1 MEKTNV
7 KAKSRRRFLEFLAG
21 SPLLAWPGL
30 AASAGD
36 GPLAPSKL
44 PDPILWAPM
53 RTEDLIA
60 SPKDAINVFDF
71 EPVARKNVPPAH
83 FGYMASG
90 IDDEVTLRANREGF
104 LKFQL
109 RPRRL
114 VDVSKVDMST
124 EILGV
129 RYASPIIVA
138 PVGGQKSFHQEGEV
152 AVARGARAG
161 NHLMILST
169 ATTSSVEEVTAARGA
184 PVWYQLYATNRWDV
198 AKAFVLRA
206 EKAGCPVVAVTVDRS
221 GGRNQETLFRLQR
234 TDKRECAT
242 CHDRSSLQASLKRRS
257 MYEGVDV
264 SGLTNTQ
271 SSNMTWD
278 FLKRLRDTTKMKIVL
293 KGILAHEDA
302 VLAAEQ
308 GMDGI
313 IVSNHGAR
321 SEDSGRSTID
331 ALPEIVEAVRG
342 RIPILVDSGFRRGT
356 DIVKALAMGAQGV
369 CVGRPYIWGLGAF
382 GQPGVERVLELLRV
396 ELRAIMQQVGAPSI
410 KDLKPAMVRRA

>member
-1 MEKTNV
+1 MSNEN
-7 KAKSRRRFLEFLAG
+7 RRRFMQFLAASPLAG
-21 SPLLAWPGL
+21 SLPALAQILEPK
-30 AASAGD
+30 SR
-36 GPLAPSKL
+36 L
-44 PDPILWAPM
+44 PDPMMWAPL
-53 RTEDLIA
+53 DPKQLIK
-60 SPKDAINVFDF
+60 SPKEAINVFDF
-71 EPVARKNVPPAH
+71 EPVARQNVPPAH

-90 IDDEVTLRANREGF
+90 IDDEVTLRANREDF

-114 VDVSKVDMST
+114 VDVSKIDMSVNL
-124 EILGV
+124 LGTT
-129 RYASPIIVA
+129 YPTPIVIA
-138 PVGGQKSFHQEGEV
+138 PVGGQKSFHAEGEI
-152 AVARGARAG
+152 ATARAAKAG

-169 ATTSSVEEVTAARGA
+169 ATTSGVEEVTKERGA
-184 PVWYQLYATNRWDV
+184 PVWYQLYATNKWEV
-198 AKAFVLRA
+198 AKGMVTRA

-234 TDKRECAT
+234 TDSRQCDS
-242 CHDRSSLQASLKRRS
+242 CHDRSSLQANLKRRA
-257 MYEGVDV
+257 MYEGLDV
-264 SGLTNTQ
+264 SGLRHTQ
-271 SSNMTWD
+271 SSAMTWD

-302 VLAAEQ
+302 VLAVQ
-308 GMDGI
+308 NGMDGI

-342 RIPILVDSGFRRGT
+342 RIPIFVDSGFRRGT

-382 GQPGVERVLELLRV
+382 GQPGVERVLELLRI
-396 ELRAIMQQVGAPSI
+396 ELAAAMQQVGAPSI

>member
-1 MEKTNV
+1 M
-7 KAKSRRRFLEFLAG
+7 SRHYRRRFLQF
-21 SPLLAWPGL
+21 L
-30 AASAGD
+30 AASPVAAAS
-36 GPLAPSKL
+36 PAVIAQLLPKSRL
-44 PDPILWAPM
+44 PDPIPWAAL
-53 RTEDLIA
+53 ESDKLIK
-60 SPKDAINVFDF
+60 SPNEAINVFDF
-71 EPVARKNVPPAH
+71 EPVARQNVPPAH

-114 VDVSKVDMST
+114 VDVQKVDMST

-129 RYASPIIVA
+129 RYPTPIMVA
-138 PVGGQKSFHQEGEV
+138 PIGGHRMFHPEGEI
-152 AVARGARAG
+152 AVARAAKLGGHA
-161 NHLMILST
+161 MILST
-169 ATTSSVEEVTAARGA
+169 VTTSPVEEVAAARGA
-184 PVWYQLYATNRWDV
+184 PVWYQLYATNKWDV
-198 AKAFVLRA
+198 AKAFVTRA
-206 EKAGCPVVAVTVDRS
+206 EKAGCPVVAVTVDRN
-221 GGRNQETLFRLQR
+221 GGRNQETLFRLEPPDTR
-234 TDKRECAT
+234 DCKPCR
-242 CHDRSSLQASLKRRS
+242 DRSSLQASLKRRS

-271 SSNMTWD
+271 SSAMTWD

-302 VLAAEQ
+302 VLAAEN

-321 SEDSGRSTID
+321 SEDSGRSSID

-342 RIPILVDSGFRRGT
+342 RIPVLVDSGFRRGT
-356 DIVKALAMGAQGV
+356 DIVKALCMGATAV
-369 CVGRPYIWGLGAF
+369 CVGRPCIWGLGAF

-396 ELRAIMQQVGAPSI
+396 ETHDMMQQVGAPS
-410 KDLKPAMVRRA
+410 LKQLVPAMVRRA